1 MCRRRLGFDAKQT
14 STALDD
20 EMKPLGISIMELK
33 DRSYQKKS
41 VIEQQEAKLA

>member
-14 STALDD
+14 SAAFGDK
-20 EMKPLGISIMELK
+20 MKPLGISIVELK

-41 VIEQQEAKLA
+41 VIKQKEAKLA